1 MTSKNLSFALV
12 AAGLFLAAPA
22 FAQTAATPQNPPK
35 KQQTQE
41 GAPATPQT
49 ATDYKQRTQEGA
61 PATPQTATDYKQ
73 K

>member
-1 MTSKNLSFALV
+1 MMNSKKLSLALM

-22 FAQTAATPQNPPK
+22 FAQTTPQNPPK

-41 GAPATPQT
+41 GAPANSIT
-49 ATDYKQRTQEGA
+49 ANDYKQRTQEGA
-61 PATPQTATDYKQ
+61 PAIPTTANDYKQ